1 MAKREKNLISEAVK
15 GGKIGRSAKT
25 GRFVDVQTAKGN
37 SKATA
42 KTSKVLEGAS
52 SKRKD
57 ALKRLVN
64 R

>member
-1 MAKREKNLISEAVK
+1 MTKKLNSETVR
-15 GGKIGRSAKT
+15 GGKIARSAKT
-25 GRFVDVQTAKGN
+25 GRFVEVRTDSG
-37 SKATA
+37 
-42 KTSKVLEGAS
+42 TSKSTARTVHVVKGAS